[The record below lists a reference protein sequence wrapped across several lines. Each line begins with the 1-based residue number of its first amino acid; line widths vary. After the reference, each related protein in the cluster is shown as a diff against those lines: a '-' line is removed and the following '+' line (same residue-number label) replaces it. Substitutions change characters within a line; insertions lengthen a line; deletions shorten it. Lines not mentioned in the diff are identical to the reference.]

1 MGVLAVGKLRTGRR
15 PLQRS
20 RWDMDGELLATDD
33 AARPNAICGK
43 VTSNEG
49 IEKRGNKN
57 FNAPAFQHSNIPI
70 MAEQRIRIRARLKRA
85 FALYEVLLGVAVFA
99 LGVIAL
105 GRAVENC
112 INASTISAE
121 DNVVRQI
128 LSDRMAQV
136 QAASAVPD
144 AEKEFKLDTN
154 YGRVTLQQKT
164 TPAALTEPDNTLV
177 TGINIVTLTA
187 RWAHA
192 GVSQSRQIQFY
203 VYRSG

>member
-1 MGVLAVGKLRTGRR
+1 M
-15 PLQRS
+15 
-20 RWDMDGELLATDD
+20 
-33 AARPNAICGK
+33 AA
-43 VTSNEG
+43 E
-49 IEKRGNKN
+49 
-57 FNAPAFQHSNIPI
+57 
-70 MAEQRIRIRARLKRA
+70 RIRRRVRLTRA

-121 DNVVRQI
+121 DNVVRQV

-144 AEKEFKLDTN
+144 AEKEFKIDTN
-154 YGRVTLQQKT
+154 YGRMILQQKT
-164 TPAALTEPDNTLV
+164 TAAALTEPDNTLI

>member
-1 MGVLAVGKLRTGRR
+1 MLR
-15 PLQRS
+15 
-20 RWDMDGELLATDD
+20 D
-33 AARPNAICGK
+33 
-43 VTSNEG
+43 
-49 IEKRGNKN
+49 
-57 FNAPAFQHSNIPI
+57 
-70 MAEQRIRIRARLKRA
+70 RARRQNSAVRGQMA
-85 FALYEVLLGVAVFA
+85 FALYEVLLGVAIFA

-121 DNVVRQI
+121 ENVVRQI

-144 AEKEFKLDTN
+144 AEKEFKINTG
-154 YGRVTLQQKT
+154 YGRITLTQKT
-164 TPAALTEPDNTLV
+164 APAALTEPDNTLI

-187 RWAHA
+187 RWEHA
-192 GVSQSRQIQFY
+192 GVPQSKQIQFY

>member
-1 MGVLAVGKLRTGRR
+1 MG
-15 PLQRS
+15 
-20 RWDMDGELLATDD
+20 
-33 AARPNAICGK
+33 
-43 VTSNEG
+43 
-49 IEKRGNKN
+49 
-57 FNAPAFQHSNIPI
+57 
-70 MAEQRIRIRARLKRA
+70 
-85 FALYEVLLGVAVFA
+85 FALYEVLLGVAIFA

-128 LSDRMAQV
+128 LSDRMAEV

-144 AEKEFKLDTN
+144 AEKEFKIDTN
-154 YGRVTLQQKT
+154 YGRVILHQT
-164 TPAALTEPDNTLV
+164 TAPAALTEPDNTLI

-187 RWAHA
+187 RWEHA
-192 GVSQSRQIQFY
+192 GVPESRQIQFY